1 MVTEWHK
8 SILCGFKNGFVYV
21 RDYRQPLQTKMYT
34 SRANPIGY
42 TPSGGDNSFAKFQER
57 ERAEKLMLRNEN
69 DKLCREVFEELMRN
83 DRGFTKDQINQVYI
97 VCWETS
103 AKLDKGRF

>member
-1 MVTEWHK
+1 
-8 SILCGFKNGFVYV
+8 
-21 RDYRQPLQTKMYT
+21 MYT

-42 TPSGGDNSFAKFQER
+42 SPSGGSDAYTKFQER

-69 DKLCREVFEELMRN
+69 DKLCREVFEELMRD
-83 DRGFTKDQINQVYI
+83 DRGFTKGQINQIYLL
-97 VCWETS
+97 CLEAS

>member
-1 MVTEWHK
+1 M
-8 SILCGFKNGFVYV
+8 
-21 RDYRQPLQTKMYT
+21 RDYRQPPQTKMNT

-42 TPSGGDNSFAKFQER
+42 SPHGGDNAFAKFQER

-69 DKLCREVFEELMRN
+69 DKLCREVFEELMRD
-83 DRGFTKDQINQVYI
+83 DRGFTKGQINQIYLL
-97 VCWETS
+97 CLEAS

>member
-1 MVTEWHK
+1 MN
-8 SILCGFKNGFVYV
+8 S
-21 RDYRQPLQTKMYT
+21 

-42 TPSGGDNSFAKFQER
+42 TPSRGSDGFARLQESQ
-57 ERAEKLMLRNEN
+57 RAEKAILKTEN
-69 DKLCREVFEELMRN
+69 DKLCKEVFEELMRN

-97 VCWETS
+97 VCLEAS

>member
-1 MVTEWHK
+1 MN
-8 SILCGFKNGFVYV
+8 S
-21 RDYRQPLQTKMYT
+21 

-42 TPSGGDNSFAKFQER
+42 TPRGGDDAFAKFQER

-69 DKLCREVFEELMRN
+69 DKLCREVFEELMRD
-83 DRGFTKDQINQVYI
+83 DRGFTKGQINQIYLL
-97 VCWETS
+97 CLETS